1 MGAIKETVLNT
12 ESYEEIV
19 NEIDRQNDQVIS
31 DSEAAKTAPTVIK
44 TNLCVP
50 DFVAADG
57 DVIGMLKSLK
67 VQIKDVVMTMRDIK
81 MNLEDTNSDA
91 TDSLN

>member
-12 ESYEEIV
+12 ETYEEIV

-31 DSEAAKTAPTVIK
+31 DSEAVKTAPSVIK

-50 DFVAADG
+50 DFVVADG
-57 DVIGMLKSLK
+57 EVIGMLKSLK